1 MSGLSQLRGMGN
13 INKSLVRKSRPQER
27 GTVGRERGKRKE
39 RGRKEG
45 GKGGRKRVRADER
58 KPAFIPVRDIVSN

>member
-27 GTVGRERGKRKE
+27 GAVERERGKRK
-39 RGRKEG
+39 KEG
-45 GKGGRKRVRADER
+45 REGGRESELTKE
-58 KPAFIPVRDIVSN
+58 N

>member
-27 GTVGRERGKRKE
+27 GVVGREREKE
-39 RGRKEG
+39 GERKEG
-45 GKGGRKRVRADER
+45 RREGREKG
-58 KPAFIPVRDIVSN
+58 IS

>member
-27 GTVGRERGKRKE
+27 EMVGRERGKRKE

-45 GKGGRKRVRADER
+45 GKGERRESADER
-58 KPAFIPVRDIVSN
+58 KPGFIPMRDIVLS